1 MIKKITFEIETITPM
16 FLSGAD
22 QNKAELRAA
31 SIKGLLRFWWRA
43 LQSAGDLER
52 LREMR
57 ERESKIFGSADER
70 QGGGS
75 GFSVRVSHEG
85 VLYAG
90 KKPFPDNPVYKV
102 PIPGKTF
109 KMNILEY
116 LAYGTFDG
124 KKGFRGDY
132 FDYNQRFNVIMSI
145 FKEPFANEILIAMYV
160 VSIFGGIGSRS
171 RNGFGSF
178 HVLNKN
184 EAFEDISNTFSID
197 KPYEKKHIEKLLKKT
212 NVAAYSSF
220 SERTKVFRTKNLFN
234 TSFDALADVG
244 KIYKNARSSLEKTHH
259 FDKRQYIG
267 APLNPPKEL
276 FKSFLDRHA
285 KPYFIKITKEGD
297 KYQAYILYLPS
308 RYCVELNN
316 AEQHDK
322 TFNQVCTEFNN
333 YLLQNMDTIL

>member
-1 MIKKITFEIETITPM
+1 MEKIIFEIETITPM

-22 QNKAELRAA
+22 QSKAELRAA

-43 LQSAGDLER
+43 LQAESDLDT
-52 LREMR
+52 LR
-57 ERESKIFGSADER
+57 EREGKIFGSADEKK
-70 QGGGS
+70 GGGS
-75 GFSVRVSHEG
+75 SFSIMVSHEG
-85 VLYAG
+85 ALKRV

-116 LAYGTFDG
+116 LAYGAFDS

-132 FDYNQRFNVIMSI
+132 VDSGQRFNVTISV
-145 FKEPFANEILIAMYV
+145 FKEAFINDILKTMYV
-160 VSIFGGIGSRS
+160 FSLFGGIGSRN

-178 HVLNKN
+178 SIVNVI
-184 EAFEDISNTFSID
+184 EAYEGIRDSFSID
-197 KPYEKKHIEKLLKKT
+197 KPYEKKNLEKLIKKT
-212 NVAAYSSF
+212 NVASYSSF
-220 SERTKVFRTKNLFN
+220 SEGTDVFRTKKLFN

-267 APLNPPKEL
+267 APLNPPKES
-276 FKSFLDRHA
+276 FKSILDRHA
-285 KPYFIKITKEGD
+285 KPYFIKVAKEGN
-297 KYQAYILYLPS
+297 KYCAYILFLPS

-316 AEQHDK
+316 AQQHDK
-322 TFNQVCTEFNN
+322 MFSQVCTEFNDF
-333 YLLQNMDTIL
+333 LSQNMETIL